1 MTGSGRGNGVPA
13 GRAGTAPACMSED
26 AAAAVAAAAA
36 AGSAVMGVYATD
48 FEARAKE
55 DDSPLTEADLASHR
69 VILRMLAGTAH
80 PVLSEE
86 GGGGWPAEAR
96 GSGGAGQRPVWIVD
110 PLDGTA
116 DFVGRTGEFTVMISL
131 VGCDGRP
138 AIGVINC
145 PASADGRGTMYAA
158 QSGAGAFR
166 QTAGGAWER
175 VGASREADTGRATAV
190 VSRNHLTRR
199 EQRLLDALK
208 VGRREAVGSSLKAC
222 RIAEGTADIY
232 LTYTDRMHVW
242 DTAASECILAEAGG
256 AMTDMDGGALR
267 YHGPGTRHP
276 GGILAT
282 NGLLHDAVLRQVR
295 ASAESP

>member
-1 MTGSGRGNGVPA
+1 MTGGGSSDAAEA
-13 GRAGTAPACMSED
+13 GRSDAAPACMSGD

-36 AGSAVMGVYATD
+36 AGRAVMNVYATD
-48 FEARAKE
+48 FESHAKE
-55 DDSPLTEADLASHR
+55 DGSPLTGADLESHR
-69 VILRMLAGTAH
+69 VIARMLAGTAH

-86 GGGGWPAEAR
+86 GGGGWPAGAR
-96 GSGGAGQRPVWIVD
+96 GEGAGQRPVWIVD

-116 DFVGRTGEFTVMISL
+116 DFVGRTGEFTVMIAL

-145 PASADGRGTMYAA
+145 PASAEGGGTMYAA
-158 QSGAGAFR
+158 QSGCGAFR
-166 QTAGGAWER
+166 RTAGSAWER
-175 VGASREADTGRATAV
+175 VGVSRAADMGGATAV
-190 VSRNHLTRR
+190 VSRNHLTCR

-208 VGRREAVGSSLKAC
+208 VGSRKAVGSSLKAC
-222 RIAEGTADIY
+222 RIAEGAADIY

-256 AMTDMDGGALR
+256 SMTDMDGGALR
-267 YHGPGTRHP
+267 YRGPGTRHP

-282 NGLLHDAVLRQVR
+282 NGLLHDAVLRQAR